1 MLKPHFFAFAIVH
14 WLLVAFLPGLSQ
26 FAIGQE
32 QATQG
37 SAFDAISIAK
47 QILDEASHED
57 LKSKLADDSVPYA
70 AAVISALTQD
80 LPANDRDETYRR
92 IPWIWRIAIKAAK
105 QNQPAQL
112 RELLLLCLPSEEQSL
127 TDWQAVVLGG
137 GLINGLSQL
146 GRTPADEIAKLLDSP
161 NNPQDTRGRWERTI
175 KLAAEMANNSQ
186 VPSGTR
192 YDALRVLGAADWRQ
206 FGDVLKRYLEPGT
219 DDELQMGA
227 ANALADLTEPAATKT
242 LVRAL
247 PGLTE
252 DNRNLAISILAA
264 RSPQKKFLRDAVIA
278 NEVPRIWL
286 TSEQLKQLED

>member
-1 MLKPHFFAFAIVH
+1 MLKPQIFAFAIVH

-26 FAIGQE
+26 FATGQE

-37 SAFDAISIAK
+37 SAFDAISIAR
-47 QILDEASHED
+47 QIVDEASHDD
-57 LKSKLADDSVPYA
+57 LKSKLADDSVPHA
-70 AAVISALTQD
+70 AAVITALTQD
-80 LPANDRDETYRR
+80 LPVNDRDETYRR

-146 GRTPADEIAKLLDSP
+146 GRTPADEIAELLDSP

>member
-1 MLKPHFFAFAIVH
+1 MLKPQIFAFAIVH

-26 FAIGQE
+26 FATGQE

-37 SAFDAISIAK
+37 SAFDAISIAR
-47 QILDEASHED
+47 QIVDEASHDD
-57 LKSKLADDSVPYA
+57 LKSKLADDSVPHA
-70 AAVISALTQD
+70 AAVITALTQD
-80 LPANDRDETYRR
+80 LPVNDRDETYRR

>member
-1 MLKPHFFAFAIVH
+1 VH

-26 FAIGQE
+26 FATGQE
-32 QATQG
+32 QSTQG
-37 SAFDAISIAK
+37 SAFDAISIAR
-47 QILDEASHED
+47 QIVDEASHDD

-70 AAVISALTQD
+70 AAVITALTQD

>member
-1 MLKPHFFAFAIVH
+1 MLKPQIFAFAIVH

-26 FAIGQE
+26 FATGQE

-37 SAFDAISIAK
+37 SAFDAISIAR

-70 AAVISALTQD
+70 AAVITALTQD

-146 GRTPADEIAKLLDSP
+146 GRTPADEIAELLDSP

>member
-1 MLKPHFFAFAIVH
+1 MLKPQIFAFAIVH

-26 FAIGQE
+26 FATGQE
-32 QATQG
+32 QSTQG
-37 SAFDAISIAK
+37 SAFDAISIAR

-70 AAVISALTQD
+70 AAVITALTQD

-146 GRTPADEIAKLLDSP
+146 GRTPADEIAELLDSP

>member
-1 MLKPHFFAFAIVH
+1 MLKPQIFAFAIVH

-26 FAIGQE
+26 FATGQE

-37 SAFDAISIAK
+37 SAFDAISIAR
-47 QILDEASHED
+47 QIVDEASHDD
-57 LKSKLADDSVPYA
+57 LKSKLADDSVPHA
-70 AAVISALTQD
+70 AAVITALTQD

>member
-47 QILDEASHED
+47 QILDEASHDD
-57 LKSKLADDSVPYA
+57 LKSKLADDSVPHA
-70 AAVISALTQD
+70 AAVITALTQD
-80 LPANDRDETYRR
+80 LPVNDRDETYRR

-146 GRTPADEIAKLLDSP
+146 GRTPADEIAELLDSP

>member
-1 MLKPHFFAFAIVH
+1 MLKPQIFAFAIVH

-26 FAIGQE
+26 FATGQE

-57 LKSKLADDSVPYA
+57 LKSKLADDSVPHA
-70 AAVISALTQD
+70 AAVITALTQD
-80 LPANDRDETYRR
+80 LPVNDRDETYRR

>member
-1 MLKPHFFAFAIVH
+1 MLKPQIFAFAIVH

-26 FAIGQE
+26 FATGQE

-37 SAFDAISIAK
+37 SAFDAISIAR

-57 LKSKLADDSVPYA
+57 LKSKLADDSVPHA
-70 AAVISALTQD
+70 AAVITALTQD
-80 LPANDRDETYRR
+80 LPVNDRDETYRR

>member
-26 FAIGQE
+26 FATGQE
-32 QATQG
+32 QSTQG
-37 SAFDAISIAK
+37 SAFDAISIAR
-47 QILDEASHED
+47 QIVDEASHDD
-57 LKSKLADDSVPYA
+57 LKSKLADDSVPHA
-70 AAVISALTQD
+70 AAVITALTQD
-80 LPANDRDETYRR
+80 LPVNDRDETYRR

>member
-1 MLKPHFFAFAIVH
+1 MLKPQFFAFVIVH
-14 WLLVAFLPGLSQ
+14 WLLMASLPGLSL
-26 FAIGQE
+26 FAIGQ
-32 QATQG
+32 QPSAQG
-37 SAFDAISIAK
+37 SSFDAISIAR
-47 QILDEASHED
+47 QILDEASHDD
-57 LKSKLADDSVPYA
+57 LKSKLADDSVPHA
-70 AAVISALTQD
+70 AAVITALTQD
-80 LPANDRDETYRR
+80 LPVNDRDETYRR

-146 GRTPADEIAKLLDSP
+146 GRTPADEIAKLLDTP

>member
-26 FAIGQE
+26 FATGQE

-47 QILDEASHED
+47 QILDEASHDD

-70 AAVISALTQD
+70 AAVITALTQD
-80 LPANDRDETYRR
+80 LPVNDRDETYRR

>member
-1 MLKPHFFAFAIVH
+1 
-14 WLLVAFLPGLSQ
+14 
-26 FAIGQE
+26 
-32 QATQG
+32 
-37 SAFDAISIAK
+37 
-47 QILDEASHED
+47 
-57 LKSKLADDSVPYA
+57 
-70 AAVISALTQD
+70 
-80 LPANDRDETYRR
+80 
-92 IPWIWRIAIKAAK
+92 
-105 QNQPAQL
+105 
-112 RELLLLCLPSEEQSL
+112 
-127 TDWQAVVLGG
+127 
-137 GLINGLSQL
+137 
-146 GRTPADEIAKLLDSP
+146 
-161 NNPQDTRGRWERTI
+161 
-175 KLAAEMANNSQ
+175 MANNSQ